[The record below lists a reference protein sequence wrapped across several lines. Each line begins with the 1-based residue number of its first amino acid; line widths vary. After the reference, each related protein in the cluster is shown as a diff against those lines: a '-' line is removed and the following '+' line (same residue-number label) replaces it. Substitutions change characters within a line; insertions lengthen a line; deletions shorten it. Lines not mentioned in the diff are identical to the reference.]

1 MVFCGLPVFTAWA
14 GRKFSQ
20 AWTQILPRLAA
31 SFRLTSDD
39 AKVRIFHQFY
49 KFSGQKQLFFHPIS
63 LPILQT
69 FPIVI
74 GSENVTSWRVTFS
87 TKILVKSHKS
97 QSHKLVRENK
107 SIFILCFA
115 YLFVPLHT
123 LNVYKSQLLL
133 DISAWNDLL
142 HPTKS
147 TFSRAATHPRAV
159 TLSYADLYGKST
171 SLSLRQILPWG

>member
-14 GRKFSQ
+14 GRKFLQ
-20 AWTQILPRLAA
+20 AWAQILPCLAA
-31 SFRLTSDD
+31 SFRLTSDR

-49 KFSGQKQLFFHPIS
+49 KFSGQKQLFFHPIL

-107 SIFILCFA
+107 SLFILCFA
-115 YLFVPLHT
+115 YLFVPLQT

-147 TFSRAATHPRAV
+147 TFPRATTPPKAV

-171 SLSLRQILPWG
+171 SLSLRQIHLWG